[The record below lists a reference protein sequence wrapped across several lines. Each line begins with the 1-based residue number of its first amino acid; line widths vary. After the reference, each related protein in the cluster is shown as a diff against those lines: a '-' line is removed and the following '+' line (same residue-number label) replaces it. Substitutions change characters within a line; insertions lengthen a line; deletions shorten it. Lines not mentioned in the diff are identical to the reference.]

1 MKNLY
6 TSINLTE
13 EEKKVAEELFSEDD
27 PFIVLAK
34 IYENNLKASKSK
46 ILSFYMNRSD
56 AMIDLMK
63 KTIAREENT
72 RCYVSRPGVR
82 INLTKD
88 DKFNNSIGVLS
99 VPKCF
104 HDRVL
109 CFVRNVFM
117 INESSMEIRNLVF
130 DPMDTKDQYNFAG
143 CMRLQIKYKHEKD
156 FESKFKEL
164 NPYSG
169 LEIFEK
175 NFDAVEMIAY
185 ASLYKR
191 YPYVELLAKAGYK
204 KIIEDWVRKI
214 ITGKRDDKFNILFK
228 PGNNIK
234 TIIQLPKFIY
244 DDLKEEGDINIWDN
258 TRKLNKKYN
267 FTNESYQK
275 FKDFNLPFGSSSVL
289 QRVLKLKFDGK
300 PLYTLNSLM
309 SYLSRIDMYQAIAPA
324 EALQILLDYLTMS
337 IEMNVMPDIN
347 SNSLKREH
355 DVTVRNYNLV
365 AQAIETEKFRK
376 VVEKMKQFEY
386 ADEKYCIIAPS
397 CEQDLINEGRNNRNC
412 VGSYI
417 KHVAKGRDMIFFMRK
432 KTEPD
437 KSMITIELS
446 PNGKEIWQKYET
458 ANRKIEDTDKLE
470 FIEKW
475 MDWIRKGRKEA

>member
-1 MKNLY
+1 
-6 TSINLTE
+6 
-13 EEKKVAEELFSEDD
+13 
-27 PFIVLAK
+27 
-34 IYENNLKASKSK
+34 
-46 ILSFYMNRSD
+46 
-56 AMIDLMK
+56 
-63 KTIAREENT
+63 
-72 RCYVSRPGVR
+72 
-82 INLTKD
+82 
-88 DKFNNSIGVLS
+88 
-99 VPKCF
+99 
-104 HDRVL
+104 
-109 CFVRNVFM
+109 
-117 INESSMEIRNLVF
+117 
-130 DPMDTKDQYNFAG
+130 
-143 CMRLQIKYKHEKD
+143 
-156 FESKFKEL
+156 
-164 NPYSG
+164 
-169 LEIFEK
+169 
-175 NFDAVEMIAY
+175 
-185 ASLYKR
+185 
-191 YPYVELLAKAGYK
+191 
-204 KIIEDWVRKI
+204 
-214 ITGKRDDKFNILFK
+214 
-228 PGNNIK
+228 
-234 TIIQLPKFIY
+234 
-244 DDLKEEGDINIWDN
+244 
-258 TRKLNKKYN
+258 
-267 FTNESYQK
+267 
-275 FKDFNLPFGSSSVL
+275 
-289 QRVLKLKFDGK
+289 
-300 PLYTLNSLM
+300 
-309 SYLSRIDMYQAIAPA
+309 MYQAIAPA

-417 KHVAKGRDMIFFMRK
+417 KHVTKGRDMIFFMRK